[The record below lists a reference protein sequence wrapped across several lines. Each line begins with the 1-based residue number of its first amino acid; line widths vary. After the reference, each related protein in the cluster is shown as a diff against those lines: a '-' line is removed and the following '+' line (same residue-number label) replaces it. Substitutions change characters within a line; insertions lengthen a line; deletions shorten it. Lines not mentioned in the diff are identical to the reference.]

1 MSAPAVVVSLLALA
15 CAAVACG
22 RAGSGAGT
30 CTPTPT
36 VEGRIDGDHLALRWT
51 VPSTPPSDCGPVALV
66 IGAHTEPLG
75 AAMPAILPDGGEI
88 RVTTDRGTARI
99 PLRFG
104 RVPYGLYSSTM
115 SRTSRSATVKTVI
128 RP

>member
-1 MSAPAVVVSLLALA
+1 MDRRLIAIALA
-15 CAAVACG
+15 VIAGAAVGCG
-22 RAGSGAGT
+22 GGHGGG
-30 CTPTPT
+30 CTPAPK
-36 VEGRIDGDHLALRWT
+36 VEGRIDGDHLAIRWT

-88 RVTTDRGTARI
+88 RVTTDHGTARI